1 MNKFE
6 IDNVVLNYPDFSHS
20 DDLNFS
26 VVSNPKNYKLKGF
39 ESIDNVISQVEKS
52 LSEDSCLVI
61 DKQLSL
67 IHI

>member
-39 ESIDNVISQVEKS
+39 ERIDNVISQVEKAYQKIVV
-52 LSEDSCLVI
+52 LL
-61 DKQLSL
+61 L
-67 IHI
+67 INKFLTYF